1 MKGKAF
7 VSYYDQALKLLSN
20 RPHAEKE
27 LHQKLQLLSTK
38 RWTRRTMKSKMGME
52 SSSIFTNDATPQDDE
67 AEIDAAI
74 QRLKEEGFVNDRD
87 FADWYCMQRES
98 YNPRSQRVLYLELV
112 TKGVDPAVVKSSIQD
127 YHSEED
133 CCRTLALRK
142 VGALSHEKLVSYLL
156 GKGFR
161 YDTIKTVLKSLPD
174 FSTDC

>member
-1 MKGKAF
+1 M
-7 VSYYDQALKLLSN
+7 
-20 RPHAEKE
+20 
-27 LHQKLQLLSTK
+27 
-38 RWTRRTMKSKMGME
+38 
-52 SSSIFTNDATPQDDE
+52 
-67 AEIDAAI
+67 
-74 QRLKEEGFVNDRD
+74 NDRD

-112 TKGVDPAVVKSSIQD
+112 TKGVAPAVVKSSIQD

-156 GKGFR
+156 GKVGVVLFSQRQGFR

>member
-1 MKGKAF
+1 M
-7 VSYYDQALKLLSN
+7 
-20 RPHAEKE
+20 
-27 LHQKLQLLSTK
+27 
-38 RWTRRTMKSKMGME
+38 
-52 SSSIFTNDATPQDDE
+52 
-67 AEIDAAI
+67 
-74 QRLKEEGFVNDRD
+74 NDRD

-142 VGALSHEKLVSYLL
+142 VDALSHEKLVSYLL
-156 GKGFR
+156 GKVGVVLFSQRQGFR